1 MVQFYRCFIKNFSFI
16 MAPIAK
22 LMTKITH
29 FIMWVLKCQA
39 TLELIEQN
47 YVEALILISPNWD
60 VEFHVHTYASL
71 LFVNVMLT
79 YNQI

>member
-1 MVQFYRCFIKNFSFI
+1 